1 MDNGHTTTHEFY
13 SCVRVRV
20 EPVQRTGFTLYTN
33 YKCYIGPLHPNN
45 LPLKGNMPVGEKKK
59 KYSKYTMIYK
69 TNTNLKMASSNTH
82 E

>member
-1 MDNGHTTTHEFY
+1 MSFIHVLGWNRFNG
-13 SCVRVRV
+13 
-20 EPVQRTGFTLYTN
+20 TGFTLYTN

-45 LPLKGNMPVGEKKK
+45 LPLKGNMPIGDKKI
-59 KYSKYTMIYK
+59 YSKYTMIYK